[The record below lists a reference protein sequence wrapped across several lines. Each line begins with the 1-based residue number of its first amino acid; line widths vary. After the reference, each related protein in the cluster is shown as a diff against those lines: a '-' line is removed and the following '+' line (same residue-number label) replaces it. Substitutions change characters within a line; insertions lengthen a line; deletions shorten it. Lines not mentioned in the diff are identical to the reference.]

1 MICDY
6 DADGK
11 GSIGFED
18 FLHLMTHT
26 VDENDTKEDIRKVF
40 ALYDDDKTGYV
51 SIQNLRRVAHDI
63 QADISENDLL
73 GMFEKADKDKDG
85 YVSAYEF
92 YSIITRG
99 VKWGYKFQEWSS

>member
-1 MICDY
+1 
-6 DADGK
+6 
-11 GSIGFED
+11 
-18 FLHLMTHT
+18 MTHT

-99 VKWGYKFQEWSS
+99 VK